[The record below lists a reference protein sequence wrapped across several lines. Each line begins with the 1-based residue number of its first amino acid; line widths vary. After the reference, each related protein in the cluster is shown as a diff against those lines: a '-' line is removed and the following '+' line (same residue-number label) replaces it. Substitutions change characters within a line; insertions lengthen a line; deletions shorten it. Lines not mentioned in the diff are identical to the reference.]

1 MLIVLFQVLR
11 MSSKRPAE
19 DQGGGSSSGPPAKKL
34 LTRFEPVRIGTIGNL
49 VSFFSAK
56 EIEYYVILITAI
68 TIFVLDFSI
77 LLFLNTFRRSLI

>member
-49 VSFFSAK
+49 VSFFSPK